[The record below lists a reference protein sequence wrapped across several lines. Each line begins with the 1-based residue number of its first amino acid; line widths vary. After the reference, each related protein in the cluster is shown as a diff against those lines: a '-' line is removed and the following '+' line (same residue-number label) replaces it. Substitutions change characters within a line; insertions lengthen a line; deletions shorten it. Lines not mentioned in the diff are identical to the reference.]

1 MQVIWQWISILIRN
15 YQIEMILKSYASM
28 YFKNKHSERSTF
40 NSKSKIKRE
49 NKEEKKALN
58 YNSKNVMK
66 YILNCNEIHR

>member
-1 MQVIWQWISILIRN
+1 
-15 YQIEMILKSYASM
+15 MILKSYASM